1 MLFEL
6 DRIANSDPK
15 MVELLDKLQNSKKIA
30 VMVIVCLQLARLL
43 AVKLVEQELS
53 RRSSQPTEWS
63 ACPECGA
70 RLGSKGQKPR
80 QLDTIIGKI
89 NWSRRVGRC
98 PNKCRIG
105 QVAPLDQELGLLPNQ
120 KTCQSLKEA
129 ACSLSVFIPYESA
142 AILLSMLTGVTVSS
156 TSIHNWVQVAG
167 QRAIQE
173 IQQKIDAL
181 SEGQLPEST
190 VEGFEKML
198 LAIGADGVMVPFRPN
213 GGSPSGK
220 TVWREV
226 KVGIVAWLQRKVTS
240 TGKQVCRPLHR
251 QVVAVLGKIDEL
263 KPRIWIAAVACGI
276 LQADPNQVV
285 WLSDGGVGFW
295 RLFREVFTGYAT
307 PVLDFYHACQNA
319 WKAIK
324 PWLDGRTKKARHY
337 FSKVRH
343 LLKNGQADLV
353 LDDIHQALLLD
364 DLPPDVRKKLQNL
377 YNYLSTH
384 RDHIDYARSC
394 ELGLP
399 IGSGMVESTCKWLIQ
414 QRFKGVGMRWSEDG
428 FNNLLHLRLAWVNG
442 TFDTLFA

>member
-1 MLFEL
+1 MDSL
-6 DRIANSDPK
+6 INSDPQI
-15 MVELLDKLQNSKKIA
+15 VELLEKLRNSTKIA
-30 VMVIVCLQLARLL
+30 VMVIVGLQLARLL
-43 AVKLVEQELS
+43 AVKLVEQELA

-63 ACPECGA
+63 GCPECGA

-80 QLDTIIGKI
+80 QLDTIIGRL
-89 NWSRRVGRC
+89 NWSRRIGRC

-120 KTCQSLKEA
+120 KTCQSLKQA
-129 ACSLSVFIPYESA
+129 ACSLAVFIPYESA

-156 TSIHNWVQVAG
+156 TSIWNWAQVAG
-167 QRAIQE
+167 ELAMQE

-181 SEGQLPEST
+181 SEGQLAECT
-190 VEGFEKML
+190 LEGFEKTL

-226 KVGIVAWLQRKVTS
+226 KVGIVAWLQKKVNS
-240 TGKQVCRPLHR
+240 TGKVVCRPVYR
-251 QVVAVLGKIDEL
+251 QVVAVLGTIDDL

-276 LQADPNQVV
+276 LQADPSQVV
-285 WLSDGGVGFW
+285 WLSDGAPGFW

-324 PWLDGRTKKARHY
+324 PWLDGRTKRARDY
-337 FSKVRH
+337 FRKTRH
-343 LLKNGQADLV
+343 LLRTGQADSV
-353 LDDIHQALLLD
+353 LNDIHNALLLD
-364 DLPPDVRKKLQNL
+364 DLPPAVRKKLENL
-377 YNYLSTH
+377 YSYLSTH
-384 RDHIDYARSC
+384 RDHIDYARFK

-442 TFDTLFA
+442 TFDTLFV

>member
-1 MLFEL
+1 MESL
-6 DRIANSDPK
+6 INSDPEIL
-15 MVELLDKLQNSKKIA
+15 ELLEKLRNSSKIA
-30 VMVIVCLQLARLL
+30 VMVIVGLQLARLL
-43 AVKLVEQELS
+43 AVKLVEQELA
-53 RRSSQPTEWS
+53 RRAQQPTQWS
-63 ACPECGA
+63 ACPECDT

-80 QLDTIIGKI
+80 QLDTIIGRI
-89 NWSRRVGRC
+89 SWSRRIGRC

-105 QVAPLDQELGLLPNQ
+105 QVAPLDQELGLASNQ
-120 KTCQSLKEA
+120 KTCQSLQQA
-129 ACSLSVFIPYESA
+129 ACSLAVFIPYESA
-142 AILLSMLTGVTVSS
+142 AILLSMLTGVAVSS
-156 TSIHNWVQVAG
+156 TSIHNWAQVAG

-226 KVGIVAWLQRKVTS
+226 KVGIVAWLQKKVTS
-240 TGKQVCRPLHR
+240 TGKQVCRPVHR

-307 PVLDFYHACQNA
+307 PVLDFYHACQN
-319 WKAIK
+319 
-324 PWLDGRTKKARHY
+324 L
-337 FSKVRH
+337 SK
-343 LLKNGQADLV
+343 
-353 LDDIHQALLLD
+353 
-364 DLPPDVRKKLQNL
+364 
-377 YNYLSTH
+377 
-384 RDHIDYARSC
+384 RSS
-394 ELGLP
+394 LGLMDEQKKHV
-399 IGSGMVESTCKWLIQ
+399 IIFVKCGTGSKMAKQT
-414 QRFKGVGMRWSEDG
+414 WS
-428 FNNLLHLRLAWVNG
+428 
-442 TFDTLFA
+442 